1 MKASSRRIRSR
12 TQPRA
17 HAPSRGFT
25 LIEVLLAT
33 ALLAAALALGFG
45 TLRAATATVNR
56 GEMLAQNN
64 ERMRAVAGFLRTR
77 ISSARA
83 IAFGLDTQTAT
94 PIRFVGEPD
103 RMRFVAD
110 LPDYLGRGGPYLH
123 DVMLTGDPG
132 HARLQVAFSQVQ
144 NTFQIT
150 ETSPRKPELLAD
162 RLADVEFRY
171 RALDAQGVLGD
182 WQERWTQ
189 VDSLPL
195 QVSIRVLQAD
205 GVKWP
210 EIVIALPSATGTAMD
225 TLEQG
230 LE

>member
-1 MKASSRRIRSR
+1 M
-12 TQPRA
+12 PRHRNGIQVRA
-17 HAPSRGFT
+17 RAQSRGFT

-33 ALLAAALALGFG
+33 ALLAAALALGFA

-56 GEMLAQNN
+56 GEVLAQNN

-77 ISSARA
+77 IASARA

-94 PIRFVGEPD
+94 PIRFVGDPD
-103 RMRFVAD
+103 RVRFVAD

-123 DVMLTGDPG
+123 DVMVTGDPG
-132 HARLQVAFSQVQ
+132 HAQLQVAFSQVQ
-144 NTFQIT
+144 NTFQIV

-162 RLADVEFRY
+162 GLAGVEFRY
-171 RALDAQGVLGD
+171 RALDADGVLGE

-189 VDSLPL
+189 VDHLPL
-195 QVSIRVLQAD
+195 QVSIRVIQAN

-210 EIVIALPSATGTAMD
+210 DIVIALPSATGAVAMD
-225 TLEQG
+225 PLEQG

>member
-1 MKASSRRIRSR
+1 MRRRRIRVEAR
-12 TQPRA
+12 G
-17 HAPSRGFT
+17 PSRGFT

-33 ALLAAALALGFG
+33 ALLAAALALGFA

-77 ISSARA
+77 IASARA

-103 RMRFVAD
+103 RVRFVAD

-123 DVMLTGDPG
+123 DVMVTGDPG
-132 HARLQVAFSQVQ
+132 RARLQVAFSQVQ
-144 NTFQIT
+144 NTFQIV
-150 ETSPRKPELLAD
+150 ETSPRGPELLAD
-162 RLADVEFRY
+162 RLARVEFRY

-189 VDSLPL
+189 VDHLPL
-195 QVSIRVLQAD
+195 QVAILVVQAD
-205 GVKWP
+205 GVRWP
-210 EIVIALPSATGTAMD
+210 EIVIALPSATGSAAD
-225 TLEQG
+225 DLGQA
-230 LE
+230 LQ

>member
-1 MKASSRRIRSR
+1 MSGFTPRPRSR
-12 TQPRA
+12 AEMRVR
-17 HAPSRGFT
+17 APSRGFT

-33 ALLAAALALGFG
+33 ALLAAALALGFA
-45 TLRAATATVNR
+45 TLRAATATVHR

-103 RMRFVAD
+103 RLRFVAD

-123 DVMLTGDPG
+123 DVVVTGERG
-132 HARLQVAFSQVQ
+132 HVQLQVAFSQVQ
-144 NTFQIT
+144 NTFQIA

-162 RLADVEFRY
+162 RLAEVEFRY

-182 WQERWTQ
+182 WQDRWTQ
-189 VDSLPL
+189 VDRLPL
-195 QVSIRVLQAD
+195 QVSIRVIRAD

-210 EIVIALPSATGTAMD
+210 EIVIALPAATGGAMD
-225 TLEQG
+225 NLEQG